1 MSLVTTSGA
10 QDSTIR
16 KAEGIG
22 DIVADV
28 LGIVEDLD
36 TRLAA
41 ALDTITELR
50 SQVESLEDELR
61 EARDKLNDL
70 DIEA

>member
-1 MSLVTTSGA
+1 MSLATTSSA

-16 KAEGIG
+16 DAEGIG
-22 DIVADV
+22 NVVADV

-50 SQVESLEDELR
+50 SQVEALEDELR